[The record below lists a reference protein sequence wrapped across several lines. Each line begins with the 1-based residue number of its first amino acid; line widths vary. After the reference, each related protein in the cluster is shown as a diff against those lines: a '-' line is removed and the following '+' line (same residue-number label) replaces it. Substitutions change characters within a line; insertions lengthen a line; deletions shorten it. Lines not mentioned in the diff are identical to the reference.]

1 MKALVMFKRVNAA
14 GLTQILAE
22 IRPYGCYN
30 GFNVQGA
37 FGRMPQHT
45 DFIAN
50 LNATGDIA
58 FASVRSGEPV
68 RQTTDVANTTSGT
81 DWECL
86 GIGWLSERAAQ
97 SYDQVMASG
106 QSIGRQHETVML
118 NRETVFH
125 QYYDANNDRWN
136 NTNRERTPNEMF
148 VATALNLAY
157 RSAWNGTAANEGV
170 KGSQVLRALWS
181 THYYGAYMDMDFV
194 GSERS
199 SGMAVA
205 YLQVYRN
212 SARIFQNPIHNTDVR
227 DTLLEI
233 SRVQGIKSMIPFLS
247 ALTHGGG
254 DSDIFSH
261 TNGQSGLVA
270 AQAAI
275 HGIFSLQPFMERQ
288 VSMLQ
293 EGRYAKG
300 NQSNALSNNL
310 TRAYRETGR
319 TRINDSGWADLI
331 GSLTGITSARRNLSQ
346 YLSMSVLQMRGRTQY
361 LSELNTRLDAFYNA
375 PSAATAGST
384 LTTLKTAMLLP
395 PDQRVHGNSWDLRT
409 PVRPIPVPRDTTRV
423 AGAAQGFAQWVAATD
438 ARFGDTITRQ
448 QTAADVARSNA
459 AGVPV

>member
-1 MKALVMFKRVNAA
+1 MKALVMFKRVNAQ
-14 GLTQILAE
+14 GVTQILAE

-50 LNATGDIA
+50 VTAAGDIA

-106 QSIGRQHETVML
+106 QSIGRNHETVML

-125 QYYDANNDRWN
+125 QYYDARNDRWN

-148 VATALNLAY
+148 VAAALNLAY
-157 RSAWNGTAANEGV
+157 RSAWNSAAVNQGI
-170 KGSQVLRALWS
+170 KDSQVLRALWT

-212 SARIFQNPIHNTDVR
+212 SARLFQAPVHNTDVR

-233 SRVQGIKSMIPFLS
+233 SRVQGIKSLIPFLS

-261 TNGQSGLVA
+261 TNGLSGLVA
-270 AQAAI
+270 AQACI
-275 HGIFSLQPFMERQ
+275 HGIFSLQPFMERRD
-288 VSMLQ
+288 SMLA

-300 NQSNALSNNL
+300 NQSNALSQNL
-310 TRAYRETGR
+310 NRAYRETGR
-319 TRINDSGWADLI
+319 AQINVTGWEDLV
-331 GSLTGITSARRNLSQ
+331 GSLTGITKARRNLSS
-346 YLSMSVLQMRGRTQY
+346 YLNMGVLSMRGRQQF
-361 LSELNTRLDAFYNA
+361 LSELNTRLDAFYN
-375 PSAATAGST
+375 SASPATAAST
-384 LTTLKTAMLLP
+384 LTNLKTAMLLP
-395 PDQRVHGNSWDLRT
+395 PDQRIHGNSWDLRT
-409 PVRPIPVPRDTTRV
+409 PVRPIPVPRNTTRV
-423 AGAAQGFAQWVAATD
+423 AGAAQGFSQWVAATD
-438 ARFGDTITRQ
+438 ARFGDTVTRQ